1 MVITSALPRLL
12 TATAAPAMTWLPQ
25 CHSTPLSSTT
35 TEVTARA
42 HIARARLGLVLS
54 WCSRGVPG
62 YPLDVCKVATIG
74 RYLLF
79 ERERAQWHDPVLG
92 RGLGLTPERPALCL
106 RGCPRRPTV
115 ALGRVS
121 DPRGWIG
128 VREPWGRL
136 RYAGARGTIREKRYN
151 TVRPRPPGCSCRAPH
166 SEV

>member
-1 MVITSALPRLL
+1 M
-12 TATAAPAMTWLPQ
+12 
-25 CHSTPLSSTT
+25 
-35 TEVTARA
+35 
-42 HIARARLGLVLS
+42 G
-54 WCSRGVPG
+54 
-62 YPLDVCKVATIG
+62 VCKVATIG

-92 RGLGLTPERPALCL
+92 RGLELTPERPALCL

-136 RYAGARGTIREKRYN
+136 RYAGARGTMREKR
-151 TVRPRPPGCSCRAPH
+151 
-166 SEV
+166 

>member
-1 MVITSALPRLL
+1 M
-12 TATAAPAMTWLPQ
+12 
-25 CHSTPLSSTT
+25 
-35 TEVTARA
+35 TARA